1 MQGTFVCTLV
11 GVLIKHMAYL
21 LSKMMPARRICL
33 IQTHSYFFRRFRRSR
48 RGRQISWLPRMFGR
62 KSWLPRPKKR
72 NRSNKPIIVQTSHTT
87 SAGTGFLIALS
98 VVLMSPFAYLS
109 YITYNSRNVMYDEL
123 IEPEQMPIHELTPW
137 LEQYK
142 HELQV

>member
-1 MQGTFVCTLV
+1 
-11 GVLIKHMAYL
+11 MAYL
-21 LSKMMPARRICL
+21 LSKMMPARRSCL
-33 IQTHSYFFRRFRRSR
+33 IQTHSYFFRRFRPGFRRLRGGQRRSP
-48 RGRQISWLPRMFGR
+48 SWLPRIVGR
-62 KSWLPRPKKR
+62 KSWLPRPKER
-72 NRSNKPIIVQTSHTT
+72 NRSNKPIIVQTSHAT
-87 SAGTGFLIALS
+87 SAGMGFLIALS